1 MQIVPKICTLAYSK
15 ILETMKKLVLIALVA
30 FFGFAANAQAK
41 FEFKSETVD
50 YGEIA
55 KGSDGVRVFEFT
67 NVGDQPL
74 VISDVK
80 SSCGC
85 TVPKK
90 PDGPVAP
97 GASSTIQVKYDTK
110 RVGPIRKTVTVYSN
124 ADEPVK
130 ALKIK
135 GTVIA
140 DDKSVLE
147 KTK

>member
-1 MQIVPKICTLAYSK
+1 
-15 ILETMKKLVLIALVA
+15 MKKLVLIALVTLVS
-30 FFGFAANAQAK
+30 FAANAQAK
-41 FEFKSETVD
+41 ISFKAETVD
-50 YGEIA
+50 YGKIT

-67 NVGDQPL
+67 NTGDAPL
-74 VISDVK
+74 IISDVK

-97 GASSTIQVKYDTK
+97 GASSTIEVKYDTK
-110 RVGPIRKTVTVYSN
+110 RIGPIRKTITVYSN
-124 ADEPVK
+124 ADEPIK

-135 GTVIA
+135 GEILA
-140 DDKSVLE
+140 EGKSVLE